1 MKFIILTTLISVGF
15 SIRPPLS
22 MKVSSNFN
30 KALQNRYKLQETN
43 YNALLQRIEHKE
55 VSKLYFSLDNNVI
68 ISENAE
74 QDPDDD
80 IYKEYSITKITP
92 QLTNSLVDLSV
103 KNNVEPIFGQTVQP
117 SQPQQIASE
126 IVGTIN
132 FLFVPFIVLTILIN
146 VIRAA
151 LMSMPR
157 SMGSGRGRGPG
168 GLPFTMPGKLNIDIT
183 KDKLAMK
190 NANITLNSFAGS
202 PEIFEECTEVVSYLK
217 NETLYKMAGAEIP
230 RGILLEGPPGTGK
243 TLLAKSIA
251 SEANANF
258 IAITASEFVE
268 VFVGA
273 GASKIRDL
281 FDTARENKPCII
293 FIDEIDSVGRQ
304 RGGGMNG
311 ANDEREQ
318 TLNQLLAEMDGFEDN
333 NGILVIAATN
343 RKDILDA
350 ALLRP
355 GRFDRIITVA
365 LPDKTSRKDIL
376 KVHAA
381 NKKLA
386 PDINLELVAE
396 ITAGF
401 SGAQLKNLLN
411 EAAIYAARKNE
422 VVIQETDILNAADKL
437 IVGLTRKIDTRSDDA
452 RRRVAVH
459 EVGHAI
465 ICSLFNDAYEL
476 KKVTI
481 QSTYNGAGGYT
492 LFNENNDIGESGL
505 YTKNILKKRII
516 IAMGGKAAEN
526 IYYGD
531 EHVSVGAVQDLKQAN
546 SIAQRMIGN
555 YGMGNQL
562 ETFYNENV
570 DTPFVGR
577 SLGALDKY
585 SDKTKEIM
593 DKECMELVRY
603 AYVKAKTLICDN
615 RYKFDVL
622 VDALLDKTTLY
633 GGEFN
638 DIMRNTVEHYGNG
651 DDWVNGDKT
660 A

>member
-1 MKFIILTTLISVGF
+1 
-15 SIRPPLS
+15 